1 MGLLDGK
8 IALVAGVANKR
19 SLAWAIARRLAEQGA
34 TLAFTYQGERIES
47 SVRELAASVGSDV
60 VIECDVA
67 DDASIDKAFA
77 QLVESVGGL
86 DLMVHS
92 IAFAQAHDLAGRFT
106 DTKRDDYRLAVDI
119 SAYSL
124 VAMTQRA
131 EPLME
136 ARGGGAIVTMT
147 YLGGERAIPGYNVMG
162 VAKAALD
169 ASMRYLAA
177 DLGPKNIRVNAISA
191 GPVRTLAARGIAGF
205 SQMEGVIAERAP
217 MKRGIDADDVGQA
230 GPLPALADGR
240 ERDRH
245 DPLRRRRLPRDGPV
259 ERDPSARAARARLC
273 DGGRQPGRA
282 VLGVSRDGRR
292 LAHPARLRARCRLVI
307 AGARCG
313 SARRRGALAPALRS
327 RRRPDSARASPIRSV
342 WRATGRRHRCTSRRA
357 APHGSRRCARQVVPV
372 RITSRCAD

>member
-1 MGLLDGK
+1 MTGLLEGK
-8 IALVAGVANKR
+8 LALVAGVANRR
-19 SLAWAIARRLAEQGA
+19 SIAWAVAQELAAQGA
-34 TLAFTYQGERIES
+34 QLAFTYQGARIES
-47 SVRELAASVGSDV
+47 SVRELAATVGSDLCV
-60 VIECDVA
+60 ECDA
-67 DDASIDKAFA
+67 TDDESLDRAFA
-77 QLVESVGGL
+77 DVAEGLGGL
-86 DLMVHS
+86 DLLVHS

-106 DTKRDDYRLAVDI
+106 DTKRDDYRLALDI

-205 SQMEGVIAERAP
+205 SQMESVIAERAP

-230 GPLPALADGR
+230 GLYLLSPM
-240 ERDRH
+240 
-245 DPLRRRRLPRDGPV
+245 
-259 ERDPSARAARARLC
+259 AASVTGTILYV
-273 DGGRQPGRA
+273 D
-282 VLGVSRDGRR
+282 
-292 LAHPARLRARCRLVI
+292 
-307 AGARCG
+307 AGYHAMG
-313 SARRRGALAPALRS
+313 L
-327 RRRPDSARASPIRSV
+327 
-342 WRATGRRHRCTSRRA
+342 
-357 APHGSRRCARQVVPV
+357 
-372 RITSRCAD
+372 